1 MTDDLIAQ
9 YLLQLRAGLRTP
21 PERTEQILAE
31 AEDHLRE
38 SAVAGEAMG
47 LTERDAQEAAI
58 AAFGRVRAVA
68 RAHRQPVAAVLAEAG
83 MAVMK
88 LGAVYLLT
96 VSAVGLSGV
105 LLDKIVVRIPVSPG
119 TRIVLAP
126 AHDYART
133 IGVLT
138 VAAAIGLALLAGC
151 RLARRRR
158 PRGTPRTGGLTSGEL
173 LGGFFPLA
181 AMICMLTVV
190 LFAIP
195 LLSTLNFPGK
205 ALASAPGVP
214 AAVTFGGAAVAIG
227 YAARMAWILLH
238 QSESGEAAGERVS
251 HAG

>member
-9 YLLQLRAGLRTP
+9 YLVQLRAGLRTP

-58 AAFGRVRAVA
+58 AAFGGVRAVA
-68 RAHRQPVAAVLAEAG
+68 RAHRRPVVAALAELG
-83 MAVMK
+83 MAAMK

-96 VSAVGLSGV
+96 VSAVGFSGV
-105 LLDKIVVRIPVSPG
+105 LLEKIVVRIPVSPG
-119 TRIVLAP
+119 TWIRLAP
-126 AHDYART
+126 IGYART
-133 IGVLT
+133 TGVLT
-138 VAAAIGLALLAGC
+138 VAAAVGLALLAGY

-158 PRGTPRTGGLTSGEL
+158 PRGAPGPGGRASGEL

-181 AMICMLTVV
+181 AMICMLTAV
-190 LFAIP
+190 LFVIP
-195 LLSTLNFPGK
+195 LLRTLNFPGE
-205 ALASAPGVP
+205 ALASAPGMP

-227 YAARMAWILLH
+227 YAIQMAWILLRQH
-238 QSESGEAAGERVS
+238 DSGTGAGERIP